1 MNISQRKREADGRSR
16 RAGEEQAAGV
26 TVLLARAVRLAGVS
40 WSVTAG
46 PGYDNKPVTCGVGPR
61 CQAAMR
67 SHSAV
72 QRLDQRPSIWRPRP

>member
-40 WSVTAG
+40 RSAQPTWLRQQTRG
-46 PGYDNKPVTCGVGPR
+46 RGVGPR
-61 CQAAMR
+61 CQAAMGSR
-67 SHSAV
+67 GAV
-72 QRLDQRPSIWRPRP
+72 QRMDQRPSIRRPRP

>member
-40 WSVTAG
+40 RSAQPTWLRQQ
-46 PGYDNKPVTCGVGPR
+46 TCELR
-61 CQAAMR
+61 CR
-67 SHSAV
+67 TEVSSSHE
-72 QRLDQRPSIWRPRP
+72 IT